1 MELSILVRVQVPEP
15 IFPHNVRA
23 PRGIQYPGKNF
34 APNSKIDVRLRVS
47 PCLAFRKQP
56 VTVKCLVSP
65 DLRNGTEILRP
76 ALRSMDVTPLRI
88 AERMP
93 TPATAPVHDLGSL
106 RIDDHHRSGGNWGK
120 RLAIFFGLLV
130 VLSGL
135 TGAVFTLWNQK
146 PVVEVVTVQK
156 SANNGGREALLNAS
170 GYVTPRRRATIAA
183 KITGRVT
190 GVFFDEGTHVS
201 EGQLLATLD
210 DSDTRKAL
218 DAAKADYEASKAAI
232 ADYEVQLRN
241 ARTQLHRA
249 EQLQN
254 AGVQTQEQL
263 DNATT
268 NVDSL
273 QAKIALAKSQVISSE
288 TRIHEAQQAVDN
300 CTIRAPY
307 TGIVVSKDA
316 QVGEMVSPVSAG
328 GGFTRTG
335 IATIVDM
342 NSNEIEVDVNES
354 FIARVQP
361 GQPVTAILDAY
372 PDWEIPSRV
381 RTIIPSADR
390 QKATV
395 KVRVS
400 FLKLDP
406 RILPDMGIKVT
417 FLGAEQKPKPGSDA
431 VAILIPASAV
441 HDENGKS
448 IVFLLKDDKA
458 ERRAVTLGGNR
469 GSDREVIAGVS
480 VGDTVVT
487 KSPANLRDGQAVE
500 IRK

>member
-1 MELSILVRVQVPEP
+1 M
-15 IFPHNVRA
+15 A
-23 PRGIQYPGKNF
+23 M
-34 APNSKIDVRLRVS
+34 
-47 PCLAFRKQP
+47 
-56 VTVKCLVSP
+56 
-65 DLRNGTEILRP
+65 P
-76 ALRSMDVTPLRI
+76 AN
-88 AERMP
+88 
-93 TPATAPVHDLGSL
+93 APVHDLGSL
-106 RIDDHHRSGGNWGK
+106 RIEDRHRSSSSWGK

-130 VLSGL
+130 VLGGL
-135 TGAVFTLWNQK
+135 SGAVFTFWNQK
-146 PVVEVVTVQK
+146 PIVEVAVVQK

-190 GVFFDEGTHVS
+190 GVFFDEGTHVT

-210 DSDTRKAL
+210 DSDVRKAL
-218 DAAKADYEASKAAI
+218 DAARADHEASKAAI
-232 ADYEVQLRN
+232 ADFEVQLKN
-241 ARTQLHRA
+241 ARIQLHRA
-249 EQLQN
+249 EQLQS

-263 DNATT
+263 DNART
-268 NVDSL
+268 NADSL
-273 QAKIALAKSQVISSE
+273 QAKIALAQSQVISAD
-288 TRIHEAQQAVDN
+288 TRIQQAQQAVDN

-307 TGIVVSKDA
+307 AGIVVSKDA
-316 QVGEMVSPVSAG
+316 QVGEMVSPISAG

-354 FIARVQP
+354 YISRVQP

-417 FLGAEQKPKPGSDA
+417 FLGAEQKKAAGAADA
-431 VAILIPASAV
+431 ATILIPQNAV
-441 HDENGKS
+441 HDENGKK
-448 IVFLLKDDKA
+448 IVFLVKDDRT
-458 ERRAVTLGGNR
+458 ERRAVTLGGSR
-469 GSDREVIAGVS
+469 GSDTEVIAGVS
-480 VGDTVVT
+480 IGDTVVV
-487 KSPANLRDGQAVE
+487 KGPENLRDGQSVE

>member
-1 MELSILVRVQVPEP
+1 MAI
-15 IFPHNVRA
+15 
-23 PRGIQYPGKNF
+23 
-34 APNSKIDVRLRVS
+34 
-47 PCLAFRKQP
+47 
-56 VTVKCLVSP
+56 
-65 DLRNGTEILRP
+65 P
-76 ALRSMDVTPLRI
+76 AN
-88 AERMP
+88 
-93 TPATAPVHDLGSL
+93 APVHDLGSL
-106 RIDDHHRSGGNWGK
+106 RIDDSHRAGTSWGK

-130 VLSGL
+130 VLAGL
-135 TGAVFTLWNQK
+135 SGAVFSFWNQK
-146 PVVEVVTVQK
+146 PLVEVVVAQK

-190 GVFFDEGTHVS
+190 GVFFDEGTHVA
-201 EGQLLATLD
+201 ENQLLATLD
-210 DSDTRKAL
+210 DSDVRKAL
-218 DAAKADYEASKAAI
+218 NAAKADYEASKAAI
-232 ADYEVQLRN
+232 TDYEVQLRN
-241 ARTQLHRA
+241 ARIQLHRA
-249 EQLQN
+249 EQLQS
-254 AGVQTQEQL
+254 AGVETQEQL
-263 DNATT
+263 DNART
-268 NVDSL
+268 NADSL
-273 QAKIALAKSQVISSE
+273 QAKIALAQSQVVSSE
-288 TRIHEAQQAVDN
+288 TRIQEAQQAVDN

-307 TGIVVSKDA
+307 AGIVVSKDA

-354 FIARVQP
+354 YISRVQD

-395 KVRVS
+395 KVRIS

-417 FLGAEQKPKPGSDA
+417 FLSAEQKKPAGADVA
-431 VAILIPASAV
+431 AILIPQSAV
-441 HDENGKS
+441 HEENGKK
-448 IVFLLKDDKA
+448 IVFLVKDDKA
-458 ERRAVTLGGNR
+458 ERRAVTLGGSR
-469 GSDREVIAGVS
+469 GSDTVVIAGVS
-480 VGDTVVT
+480 VGDTVVV
-487 KSPANLRDGQAVE
+487 KGPENLRDGQAVG

>member
-1 MELSILVRVQVPEP
+1 
-15 IFPHNVRA
+15 
-23 PRGIQYPGKNF
+23 
-34 APNSKIDVRLRVS
+34 
-47 PCLAFRKQP
+47 
-56 VTVKCLVSP
+56 
-65 DLRNGTEILRP
+65 
-76 ALRSMDVTPLRI
+76 MDVTPLRI

-106 RIDDHHRSGGNWGK
+106 RIDDHHRSGGSWGK

-130 VLSGL
+130 VLGGVS
-135 TGAVFTLWNQK
+135 GAVFTLLNQK

-156 SANNGGREALLNAS
+156 SAHNGGREALLNAS

-210 DSDTRKAL
+210 DSDARKAL

-273 QAKIALAKSQVISSE
+273 QAKIALAKSQAISSE

-342 NSNEIEVDVNES
+342 NSNEIEVDVNEN

-406 RILPDMGIKVT
+406 RILPDMGVKVT
-417 FLGAEQKPKPGSDA
+417 FLGAEQKPKPGADA
-431 VAILIPASAV
+431 TAILIPASAV
-441 HDENGKS
+441 HDENGKN

-487 KSPANLRDGQAVE
+487 KAPANLRDGQAVE

>member
-1 MELSILVRVQVPEP
+1 MAI
-15 IFPHNVRA
+15 
-23 PRGIQYPGKNF
+23 
-34 APNSKIDVRLRVS
+34 
-47 PCLAFRKQP
+47 
-56 VTVKCLVSP
+56 
-65 DLRNGTEILRP
+65 P
-76 ALRSMDVTPLRI
+76 AN
-88 AERMP
+88 
-93 TPATAPVHDLGSL
+93 APVHDLGSL
-106 RIDDHHRSGGNWGK
+106 RIDDSHRAGSSWGK

-130 VLSGL
+130 VLAGL
-135 TGAVFTLWNQK
+135 SGAVFSFWNQK
-146 PVVEVVTVQK
+146 PLVEVVVAQK

-190 GVFFDEGTHVS
+190 GVFFDEGTHVA
-201 EGQLLATLD
+201 ENQLLATLD
-210 DSDTRKAL
+210 DSDVRKAL
-218 DAAKADYEASKAAI
+218 NAAKADYEASKAAI
-232 ADYEVQLRN
+232 TDFEVQLRN
-241 ARTQLHRA
+241 ARIQLHRA
-249 EQLQN
+249 EQLQS
-254 AGVQTQEQL
+254 AGVETQEQL
-263 DNATT
+263 DNART
-268 NVDSL
+268 NADSL
-273 QAKIALAKSQVISSE
+273 QAKIALAQSQVVSAE
-288 TRIHEAQQAVDN
+288 TRIQEAQQAVDN

-307 TGIVVSKDA
+307 AGIVVSKDA

-354 FIARVQP
+354 YISRVQD

-395 KVRVS
+395 KVRIS

-417 FLGAEQKPKPGSDA
+417 FLGVEHKKPAGADLA
-431 VAILIPASAV
+431 AILIPQSAV
-441 HDENGKS
+441 HEENGKKV
-448 IVFLLKDDKA
+448 VFLVKDDRT
-458 ERRAVTLGGNR
+458 ERRAVTLGGSR
-469 GSDREVIAGVS
+469 GSDTEVIAGVS
-480 VGDTVVT
+480 VGDTVVV
-487 KSPANLRDGQAVE
+487 KGPENLRDGQSVA